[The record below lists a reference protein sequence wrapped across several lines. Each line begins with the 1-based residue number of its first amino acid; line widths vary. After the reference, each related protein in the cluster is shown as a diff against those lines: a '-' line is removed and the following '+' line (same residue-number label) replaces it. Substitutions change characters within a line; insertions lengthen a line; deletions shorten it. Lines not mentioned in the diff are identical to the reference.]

1 MNKLLVVAL
10 LACPATALAQQQE
23 PIIGNVAA
31 EGELQRWQLGI
42 AAGVSDSP
50 YAGEGTR
57 VSPFPLVVYEGDN
70 IFWRGTS
77 GGYHAYQGD
86 VFSVDL
92 IVSLRGGFDIDDL
105 GTVELAN
112 NGLDAELLEDRD
124 LGLDAGVSGR
134 WRGEASEITLDLLS
148 DVSGASEGHKA
159 NLEYAYRFIWGKTS
173 ITPGVGVTWLS
184 DKSMQYAYGT
194 LEEEEARGV
203 TAYRPDA
210 AIIPEVSVG
219 FARQIGEKWGV
230 FGSVGYA
237 FLPDE
242 VKNSPLIEPD
252 TDGEATIAIGF
263 ARGF

>member
-10 LACPATALAQQQE
+10 LACPAAASAQQQE

-42 AAGVSDSP
+42 AAAVSESP
-50 YAGEGTR
+50 YAGEDTE
-57 VSPFPLVVYEGDN
+57 VAPFPLIVYEGDN
-70 IFWRGTS
+70 IFWRATS

-86 VFSVDL
+86 AFSVDL
-92 IVSLRGGFDIDDL
+92 IVSLRPGFDIEDL
-105 GTVELAN
+105 GAVELAA
-112 NGLDAELLEDRD
+112 NGLDKDLLEDRD
-124 LGLDAGVSGR
+124 LGVDAGVSGR
-134 WRGEASEITLDLLS
+134 WRGDASEISLDLLS
-148 DVSGASEGHKA
+148 DVTGASEGHKA
-159 NLEYAYRFIWGKTS
+159 DLEYAYRFTWGKTS
-173 ITPGVGVTWLS
+173 IIPSVGVTWLS

-203 TAYRPDA
+203 ESYRPDA

-219 FARQIGEKWGV
+219 FARQIGEKWGL

-252 TDGEATIAIGF
+252 TDGEASLVVGI